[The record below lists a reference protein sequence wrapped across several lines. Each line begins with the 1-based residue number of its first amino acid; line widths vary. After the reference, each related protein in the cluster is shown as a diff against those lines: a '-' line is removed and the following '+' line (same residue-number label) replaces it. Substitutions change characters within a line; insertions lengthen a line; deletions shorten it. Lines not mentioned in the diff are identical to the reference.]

1 MFPCKNVL
9 DWWNLIYGFNF
20 IYLLDFLAFLLYK
33 KLNVLKS
40 RLVLLAH
47 LRFPQFLTLISFCK
61 RALFALNFFTCLDI
75 RFFIRCQN
83 STIYNI
89 IYSYD
94 AFGSLSVN
102 SICKTALYACTIFY
116 LTLSYEYLNPDLFLI
131 FLWQCSMLVSIHF
144 W

>member
-61 RALFALNFFTCLDI
+61 RALFALNILLVLILDFSLDAKILPYITLFT
-75 RFFIRCQN
+75 
-83 STIYNI
+83 
-89 IYSYD
+89 
-94 AFGSLSVN
+94 AMMLSVV
-102 SICKTALYACTIFY
+102 CP
-116 LTLSYEYLNPDLFLI
+116 LTVFARQHY
-131 FLWQCSMLVSIHF
+131 MLVQYFIWHCHMNTWTPTYF
-144 W
+144 WYFCDNVQC